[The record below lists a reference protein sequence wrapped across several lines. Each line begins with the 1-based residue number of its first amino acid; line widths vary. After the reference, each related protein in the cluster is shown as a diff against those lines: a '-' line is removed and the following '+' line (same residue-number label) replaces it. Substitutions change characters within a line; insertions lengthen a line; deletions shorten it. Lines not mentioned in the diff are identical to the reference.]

1 MTTKKKPIVE
11 CILIG
16 GCLAVGV
23 PTSVILINH
32 PKKDLNNRLCV
43 TSRVIKID
51 TISFET
57 ENTVYIIKGK
67 K

>member
-1 MTTKKKPIVE
+1 MKEKPIVE
-11 CILIG
+11 CIHIG
-16 GCLAVGV
+16 GYLAVGV
-23 PTSVILINH
+23 PTSVIPMNH
-32 PKKDLNNRLCV
+32 PREDLNNRLCV

-57 ENTVYIIKGK
+57 ENTVYIIKEK

>member
-1 MTTKKKPIVE
+1 MTNKEKPIVE

-16 GCLAVGV
+16 GYLAVGV
-23 PTSVILINH
+23 PTSVIPMNH
-32 PKKDLNNRLCV
+32 LRKDLNNRLCV

-57 ENTVYIIKGK
+57 ENTVYIIKEK

>member
-1 MTTKKKPIVE
+1 MDKPTVR
-11 CILIG
+11 CIHIG
-16 GCLAVGV
+16 GFITEGV
-23 PTSVILINH
+23 STTVIPIDH
-32 PKKDLNNRLCV
+32 PNDKLNNRLYV

-57 ENTVYIIKGK
+57 ENTVYIIKEK